1 MHILNYLSMKN
12 ILLKLNWM
20 VHFLVY
26 CSAVKADGNV
36 WSLLCCQGCK
46 LCPILIKMLHIVSLE
61 MPTETRFLY
70 FKST

>member
-1 MHILNYLSMKN
+1 MKN

-26 CSAVKADGNV
+26 CSAVKADGSV
-36 WSLLCCQGCK
+36 WSLFCCQGYK
-46 LCPILIKMLHIVSLE
+46 LCPILIKRLHIVSLE
-61 MPTETRFLY
+61 MPAETRLLF